1 MQKPWYV
8 PRRVEDADE
17 GESVTM
23 TWKRGTLAAV
33 AAIGIFGAVGVAG
46 ASNVTDHEIHA
57 PQDIR
62 WEPSGDLTVQTGDK
76 VTWTFEENS
85 FHNVESTSSNWSMTN
100 GPPGTTTP
108 VSYEFRKSGTYTFTC
123 RVHVGAMDGT
133 ITVQGA
139 DLPDPEPTVTA
150 TPTPTPT
157 PTPSVQPSPPDTTAP
172 TVSSV
177 KVRTLRRGARV
188 RFALSE
194 PATVTLK
201 LLRGTRVLKTVR
213 VQARGVKTVTVRSA
227 KLRKGRRYRVQ
238 LLARDARGNT
248 SSPLQRRLSI
258 RR

>member
-1 MQKPWYV
+1 MQKPWYA
-8 PRRVEDADE
+8 PARVEDAYE

-23 TWKRGTLAAV
+23 TLKRGMSAAV
-33 AAIGIFGAVGVAG
+33 AAIGIFGIVGVAA
-46 ASNVTDHEIHA
+46 ASNAAEYEIHA

-62 WEPSGDLTVQTGDK
+62 WDPSGDLAVQTGDK

-85 FHNVESTSSNWSMTN
+85 FHNVEATSDNWDLNS
-100 GPPGTTTP
+100 GQPPTVDP
-108 VSYEFRKSGTYTFTC
+108 VSYVFRKAGTYTFTC
-123 RVHVGAMDGT
+123 RVHPGAMDGT
-133 ITVQGA
+133 ITATG
-139 DLPDPEPTVTA
+139 PDIEDPPPPTETV
-150 TPTPTPT
+150 TPTPT

-177 KVRTLRRGARV
+177 NVRTLRRGARV

-201 LLRGTRVLKTVR
+201 LLRSTRVLKTVR

-227 KLRKGRRYRVQ
+227 KLRKGRRYRVE